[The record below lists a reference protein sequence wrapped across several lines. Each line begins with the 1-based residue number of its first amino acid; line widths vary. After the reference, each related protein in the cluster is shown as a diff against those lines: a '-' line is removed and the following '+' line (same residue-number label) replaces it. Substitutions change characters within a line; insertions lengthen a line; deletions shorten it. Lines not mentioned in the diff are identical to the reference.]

1 MVTFETLNE
10 LCLKITCTGG
20 NDYVFT
26 KAGAFI
32 GGECQG
38 AKNYKFTK
46 VMLGPEANAGR
57 AVLNQLVRRIS
68 GENLPLMRVDFGG
81 DSVTLSRLY
90 RSLLSSPLLFLLLF
104 LLLLFSKYT
113 FPSPYTYQFPPLS
126 QPLYT
131 PVLDLPQHS
140 GIPQTIICIHT
151 ATYCNR

>member
-1 MVTFETLNE
+1 MITFETLNE

-46 VMLGPEANAGR
+46 AMLGPEANAGR

-81 DSVTLSRLY
+81 DSVTYYANRQQHVVVY
-90 RSLLSSPLLFLLLF
+90 
-104 LLLLFSKYT
+104 K
-113 FPSPYTYQFPPLS
+113 
-126 QPLYT
+126 
-131 PVLDLPQHS
+131 LDQGEKISVESENILAF
-140 GIPQTIICIHT
+140 TKD
-151 ATYCNR
+151 